1 MKSQFKSSFRV
12 TRHSYCRVIC
22 TAASLL
28 VAVDLQAQNMFVV
41 NYKNSAF
48 NIIEI
53 TPGGVESTF
62 ASGLNSPYGLAFNSA
77 GDLFES
83 DKIIHRPHIPVHSF
97 LFTSWEKTLRDY

>member
-41 NYKNSAF
+41 NYKSAYSVT
-48 NIIEI
+48 EI

-62 ASGLNSPYGLAFNSA
+62 ASGLNSPYA
-77 GDLFES
+77 
-83 DKIIHRPHIPVHSF
+83 
-97 LFTSWEKTLRDY
+97 